1 MQTSAIVQ
9 RFREAASRY
18 PDRPAIIGTDFSIS
32 YSELERRAAS
42 VAQRIAER
50 VPGPTVALLHS
61 NSPHFAPL
69 FLGARWAGKTVAL
82 LPTLAP
88 PPLLKLMAME
98 AGVELVIASPEFE
111 PAMAAV
117 GMPCWIGDT
126 SIDDN
131 QPDIEPAQ
139 FPPQPA
145 TAAAAA
151 VLYTSGTTGRPKA
164 VALSEQNFLANLD
177 GIKQATGFD
186 HSHVM
191 LAVLPLFHAY
201 GLTVTTL
208 LPLTEGASVVV
219 PERFIPRQILQ
230 LIEKYRV
237 SCLIAV
243 PGQYRVL
250 IKDPTPVD
258 TSSFWLCVAGAERL
272 PERLAQEFHERFNYP
287 LVQGYGTTEL
297 SPAVSFSPHWDNA
310 SGSVG
315 RPLPNLEVTIR
326 GDNDEILPQGEIGEV
341 CVSGPSVMLGYL
353 NDAQA
358 TAQKIRNGVLHT
370 SDKGYLDAAGFLY
383 LCGRADDLVKV
394 SGEKVYPSEVENA
407 LETID
412 GVEESAV
419 IALPDEKHG
428 ARLHAFVQLRPGSV
442 LTDTEL
448 RASCR
453 EMMEIYKIPRTF
465 SIIEQIP
472 RSVTG
477 KTDKRALA
485 GTLS

>member
-1 MQTSAIVQ
+1 
-9 RFREAASRY
+9 
-18 PDRPAIIGTDFSIS
+18 
-32 YSELERRAAS
+32 
-42 VAQRIAER
+42 
-50 VPGPTVALLHS
+50 
-61 NSPHFAPL
+61 
-69 FLGARWAGKTVAL
+69 
-82 LPTLAP
+82 
-88 PPLLKLMAME
+88 
-98 AGVELVIASPEFE
+98 
-111 PAMAAV
+111 
-117 GMPCWIGDT
+117 
-126 SIDDN
+126 
-131 QPDIEPAQ
+131 
-139 FPPQPA
+139 
-145 TAAAAA
+145 
-151 VLYTSGTTGRPKA
+151 
-164 VALSEQNFLANLD
+164 
-177 GIKQATGFD
+177 
-186 HSHVM
+186 M

-230 LIEKYRV
+230 LIEKHRV
-237 SCLIAV
+237 TCLIAV

-272 PERLAQEFHERFNYP
+272 PERVAQEFQERFHYP

-297 SPAVSFSPHWDNA
+297 SPAVSFSPSWDNA
-310 SGSVG
+310 PGSVG
-315 RPLPNLEVTIR
+315 RPLPNLQVTIR
-326 GDNDEILPQGEIGEV
+326 GDNDEILGQGEIGEV

-358 TAQKIRNGVLHT
+358 TAQKIRDGVLHT
-370 SDKGYLDAAGFLY
+370 SDKGYLDADGFLF
-383 LCGRADDLVKV
+383 LVGRADDLVKV

-428 ARLHAFVQLRPGSV
+428 ARLHAFVQLRPGAT
-442 LTDTEL
+442 LTDAEL

-453 EMMEIYKIPRTF
+453 ELMEHYKIPRAF
-465 SIIEQIP
+465 SIVEQIP

-477 KTDKRALA
+477 KTDKRTLA

>member
-18 PDRPAIIGTDFSIS
+18 PDRPAIIGTESTIS

-42 VAQRIAER
+42 VARRIAER
-50 VPGPTVALLHS
+50 VPGPIVALLHT
-61 NSPHFAPL
+61 NSPHFAAL
-69 FLGARWAGKTVAL
+69 FLGARWAGKTVAV

-98 AGVELVIASPEFE
+98 TGVELVIASPEFE

-117 GMPCWIGDT
+117 GMPCWVGD
-126 SIDDN
+126 SSPEID
-131 QPDIEPAQ
+131 PSQ
-139 FPPQPA
+139 FLPQPVLS
-145 TAAAAA
+145 AASA

-164 VALSEQNFLANLD
+164 VALSEENILANLD

-191 LAVLPLFHAY
+191 LAVLPLFHAF

-230 LIEKYRV
+230 LIEAHRV

-243 PGQYRVL
+243 PAQYRVL
-250 IKDPTPVD
+250 IKDPTPID
-258 TSSFWLCVAGAERL
+258 ASSFWLCVAGAERL
-272 PERLAQEFHERFNYP
+272 PERVAQEFHERFHYP

-297 SPAVSFSPHWDNA
+297 TPVVSFSPHWDNA
-310 SGSVG
+310 PGSVG
-315 RPLPNLEVTIR
+315 RPLPNLQVTIR
-326 GDNDEILPQGEIGEV
+326 GDNDEVLPQGEIGEV

-353 NDAQA
+353 NDPQA
-358 TAQKIRNGVLHT
+358 TAQKIRDGVLHT
-370 SDKGYLDAAGFLY
+370 SDRGYLDADGFLF
-383 LCGRADDLVKV
+383 LVGRADDLVKV

-428 ARLHAFVQLRPGSV
+428 ARLHAFVQLRPGAA
-442 LTDTEL
+442 LTDAEL

-453 EMMEIYKIPRTF
+453 EMLEIYKIPRTF
-465 SIIEQIP
+465 SIVEQIP